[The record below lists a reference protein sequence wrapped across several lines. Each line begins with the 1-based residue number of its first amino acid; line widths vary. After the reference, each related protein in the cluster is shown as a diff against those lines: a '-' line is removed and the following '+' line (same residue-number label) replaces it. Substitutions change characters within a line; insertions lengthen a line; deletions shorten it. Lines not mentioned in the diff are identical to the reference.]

1 MTTIASAAR
10 APRPVQARDSD
21 QNVIDW
27 RHGLRADSGERALC
41 HGPEHD
47 LSQTPRRDLGA
58 LVSGNLTKWMAGMPR
73 DEQIAGLS
81 RASLTRGTQF
91 LLDRDYADARS

>member
-1 MTTIASAAR
+1 
-10 APRPVQARDSD
+10 
-21 QNVIDW
+21 
-27 RHGLRADSGERALC
+27 
-41 HGPEHD
+41 
-47 LSQTPRRDLGA
+47 LGA